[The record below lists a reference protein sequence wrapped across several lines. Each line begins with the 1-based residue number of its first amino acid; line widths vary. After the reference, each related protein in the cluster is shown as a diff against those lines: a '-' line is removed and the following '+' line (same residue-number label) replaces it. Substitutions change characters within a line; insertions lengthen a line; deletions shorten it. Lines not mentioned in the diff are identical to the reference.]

1 MHIDRPAIVGPERL
15 VLRTSAA
22 LYVDD
27 LKAVGEFT
35 VDSGQ
40 SVPPRHGRLPSVGL
54 AFLEGKPMS
63 AKGRLARRI
72 SSIASFSAGTSA
84 DMAFW
89 PPERG
94 HREKSGKRRADWRWA
109 AWIARPRKGGPAVY
123 WACARR
129 RVLITTNGARTE
141 QYLGR
146 QAQAPRRKGFCYHP
160 SPREVDCNFCHFVL
174 SLTQINARRCQTVP
188 CFRMGDDWELIMG
201 LLNSKLPNRF
211 LLENAPE
218 HLKFIGLIAVNHAH
232 LDRKLCRLFS
242 LLAELDSRAAKTF
255 LGRSPM
261 HALAPGAY
269 STPIVA
275 AGQSG
280 ATRDLRGPREALS

>member
-84 DMAFW
+84 DMAFMAA
-89 PPERG
+89 RA
-94 HREKSGKRRADWRWA
+94 RASGKVESGVLTGAGLHGSLGLE
-109 AWIARPRKGGPAVY
+109 KGDLPYIGPAHEGE
-123 WACARR
+123 C
-129 RVLITTNGARTE
+129 
-141 QYLGR
+141 
-146 QAQAPRRKGFCYHP
+146 
-160 SPREVDCNFCHFVL
+160 
-174 SLTQINARRCQTVP
+174 
-188 CFRMGDDWELIMG
+188 
-201 LLNSKLPNRF
+201 
-211 LLENAPE
+211 
-218 HLKFIGLIAVNHAH
+218 
-232 LDRKLCRLFS
+232 
-242 LLAELDSRAAKTF
+242 
-255 LGRSPM
+255 
-261 HALAPGAY
+261 
-269 STPIVA
+269 
-275 AGQSG
+275 
-280 ATRDLRGPREALS
+280 

>member
-1 MHIDRPAIVGPERL
+1 MATRIGRKLSLVGAVAQRRRVSRSRKAHRLAGNCRPRTRL
-15 VLRTSAA
+15 VLRTSTA

-72 SSIASFSAGTSA
+72 SSIASFNAIGRHGIHGRQSKGI
-84 DMAFW
+84 
-89 PPERG
+89 G
-94 HREKSGKRRADWRWA
+94 KSGKRRADWRWT

-146 QAQAPRRKGFCYHP
+146 QAQAPRRKGFCL
-160 SPREVDCNFCHFVL
+160 SPE
-174 SLTQINARRCQTVP
+174 
-188 CFRMGDDWELIMG
+188 
-201 LLNSKLPNRF
+201 
-211 LLENAPE
+211 PE
-218 HLKFIGLIAVNHAH
+218 
-232 LDRKLCRLFS
+232 RTRL
-242 LLAELDSRAAKTF
+242 
-255 LGRSPM
+255 
-261 HALAPGAY
+261 
-269 STPIVA
+269 
-275 AGQSG
+275 
-280 ATRDLRGPREALS
+280 